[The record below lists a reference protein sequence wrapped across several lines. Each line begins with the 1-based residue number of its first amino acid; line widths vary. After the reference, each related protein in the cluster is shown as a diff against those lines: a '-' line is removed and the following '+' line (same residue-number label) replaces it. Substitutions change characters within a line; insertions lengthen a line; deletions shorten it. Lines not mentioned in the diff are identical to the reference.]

1 MKRVLTAVIS
11 AAFLAVGCGETKP
24 AETAS
29 PASAAPATAPASS
42 PSTTNPAATPGTP
55 PPMRNFAAVKIGPYD
70 VQPMF
75 EEEIVNGHFNIGVKG
90 GDVKAVRMW
99 VGPEDAS
106 GVMVVKTEP
115 EFNYNHGHVEVPN
128 PIPADA
134 KLWIEIESP
143 TGELHKG
150 STPLQQAP

>member
-1 MKRVLTAVIS
+1 MLRVLTAIVTS
-11 AAFLAVGCGETKP
+11 AVLVTGCGERKP
-24 AETAS
+24 AGTSPPAPTATAQV
-29 PASAAPATAPASS
+29 PAPA
-42 PSTTNPAATPGTP
+42 AATPGVP

-70 VQPMF
+70 VHPMF
-75 EEEIVNGHFNIGVKG
+75 EEEIKNGHFNIRVKG

-115 EFNYNHGHVEVPN
+115 EFDYNHGHVEVPD
-128 PIPADA
+128 PIPVDA

-150 STPLQQAP
+150 STPLQHAP

>member
-1 MKRVLTAVIS
+1 MKRVLTAILAS
-11 AAFLAVGCGETKP
+11 ALIATGCGETKP
-24 AETAS
+24 AETA
-29 PASAAPATAPASS
+29 APATAAPAQT
-42 PSTTNPAATPGTP
+42 STTATPGA
-55 PPMRNFAAVKIGPYD
+55 PPMRNFAALKIGPYD

-75 EEEIVNGHFNIGVKG
+75 EEEIKNGHFNIRVKG

-115 EFNYNHGHVEVPN
+115 EFDYNHGHVEVPD
-128 PIPADA
+128 PVPADA

-143 TGELHKG
+143 TGEMHKG